1 MIGGKIMAKQLTIL
15 VIVVLLLTVGLSGCL
30 TVDEKSK
37 FIGTWHTSS
46 EYWPYIISFS
56 EDEICKFFYQNES
69 YSETNFTY
77 KIENTSLFLHS
88 TEYYTE
94 LNMELYFSFTDDN
107 AVLTLI
113 NPNVMG
119 YNDSNYAGIYIKQ

>member
-1 MIGGKIMAKQLTIL
+1 MIGDKIMAKQLAVL

-30 TVDEKSK
+30 TVNERSK

-56 EDEICKFFYQNES
+56 EDGECKFFYQNES

-77 KIENTSLFLHS
+77 EIENNSLFLRS
-88 TEYYTE
+88 TGYYTE
-94 LNMELYFSFTDDN
+94 INMDLYFSFTDDN
-107 AVLTLI
+107 TVLTLI
-113 NPNVMG
+113 NPNVIE